1 MCYGHFA
8 TLTLI
13 NFFRPISLAFSTGLA
28 NSIPGEG
35 QMNDDPDPI
44 PTPPQQPTGQPAQPT
59 PEPAPP
65 AQPPTLRERISQL
78 AALIKDAGVITGV
91 ILAPLLLFVALTW
104 TGVIRP
110 WLAQELLVELQ
121 DKDTVK
127 DYKTKTSQM
136 VISALA
142 DHNDEVIKKW
152 MEHNGPIIETL
163 DRAPVAADIETVFGS
178 PEFQTFFLKQ
188 VLLSLLKDPTKVEA
202 IMTEYDGKD
211 LIEEWLHREI
221 ANLSQTVE
229 KQVDEVHVRRLYFK
243 HNDDDPE
250 TPFSNTRDRFYA
262 SKTQLYSI
270 EVEINA
276 FDHFSDDIFQK
287 NRNLFVQL
295 GHSDPIIVSNGGM
308 TPKDVT
314 CQVYNL
320 LTAESG
326 FVSVGSGVV
335 EADGRTRA
343 PMPSDGFDITVI
355 VAARKGRR
363 TEIC

>member
-1 MCYGHFA
+1 
-8 TLTLI
+8 
-13 NFFRPISLAFSTGLA
+13 
-28 NSIPGEG
+28 
-35 QMNDDPDPI
+35 MNDDPDQDPN
-44 PTPPQQPTGQPAQPT
+44 PTPLQKPDGQPAQPAPA
-59 PEPAPP
+59 PEPQ
-65 AQPPTLRERISQL
+65 AQPPSLRERIAQL
-78 AALIKDAGVITGV
+78 ASLIKDAGVITGV
-91 ILAPLLLFVALTW
+91 ILTPLILVIALTW

-110 WLAQELLVELQ
+110 WLAQELLVEYK
-121 DKDTVK
+121 DKDPKK
-127 DYKTKTSQM
+127 DYQTKTGQM
-136 VISALA
+136 VVSALA
-142 DHNDEVIKKW
+142 DYNDEVIEKW

-163 DRAPVAADIETVFGS
+163 NRAPDTADIEAVFENPKFKTVFL
-178 PEFQTFFLKQ
+178 EQ
-188 VLLSLLKDPTKVEA
+188 VLLALLKEPDKVNS
-202 IMTEYDGKD
+202 IMQEYADED
-211 LIEEWLHREI
+211 LIEAWLHKEI
-221 ANLSQTVE
+221 AKLSHTVE

-243 HNDDDPE
+243 PNNDDPE

-314 CQVYNL
+314 CKVYNL

-343 PMPSDGFDITVI
+343 PMPLNGFDITVI